1 MFNTDLVAWAKFAKT
16 NSVICAEAEPGL
28 RFLPGKSTIKP
39 RGAVAQDRLLPWQ
52 HMSDDNSL
60 SNSLAHRSGSC

>member
-1 MFNTDLVAWAKFAKT
+1 MFNTDLVARAKFAKT